1 MDHPGCFVVQEGSTV
16 SGLGPLALQVLG
28 LGVVW
33 TSLHCSGMCG
43 PLIAGLRFGVR
54 GQALHPARAAVDLC
68 AYQCGRAVVYAAMG
82 ACAGALGMVVSAS
95 LHRWTP
101 IITLAVAVSFV
112 VTALWR
118 LRKAV
123 SVSGPPSRLA
133 QWSGAIFSRWAEH
146 PLRRAAALGM
156 VLAFMPC
163 LLLFWVLS
171 LAAASGSPLD
181 GAIVMVLLVLLTVPV
196 LLAAAVLPAVVGRWR
211 RFCAP
216 WIGPS
221 AMLVSAVWM
230 TMIGLAGLD
239 VIPHAH
245 LRWGDYMIMFW

>member
-1 MDHPGCFVVQEGSTV
+1 MDLPGCFVVQSGSTV

-28 LGVVW
+28 LGAVW

-54 GQALHPARAAVDLC
+54 RQALHPLRAAVDLC
-68 AYQCGRAVVYAAMG
+68 AYQCGRAVVYAMMG
-82 ACAGALGMVVSAS
+82 ACAGALGMVVTSG
-95 LHRWTP
+95 LQRWTP
-101 IITLAVAVSFV
+101 IITLVAAVGFALTAIWRWRSVVS
-112 VTALWR
+112 AD
-118 LRKAV
+118 
-123 SVSGPPSRLA
+123 GPPSRLA
-133 QWSGAIFSRWAEH
+133 RWSGAIFTRWAEH

-171 LAAASGSPLD
+171 LAAASGNPFD
-181 GAIVMVLLVLLTVPV
+181 GAVIMVLLVILTVPV

-216 WIGPS
+216 WIGPC
-221 AMLVSAVWM
+221 AMLVSAAWM
-230 TMIGLAGLD
+230 VMISLAGLG

-245 LRWGDYMIMFW
+245 LRWDGYMVMFW